1 MVFYLFPEWPQ
12 WIARLFPTYWFLD
25 QIYRVSV
32 LGASTRD
39 VAGDLVVAGV
49 ICVAIVPLI
58 VLLARRAEARMAST

>member
-1 MVFYLFPEWPQ
+1 VVFYLFPEWPQ
-12 WIARLFPTYWFLD
+12 WIARRFPTYWFLD

-49 ICVAIVPLI
+49 ICVALAPVT
-58 VLLARRAEARMAST
+58 VMLARRFEARVASS